1 MNAEQIRGTSLRI
14 LILSSQGIFLRRID
28 MIKQF
33 TIETELER
41 WTFVSYQQLSIPL
54 TWVQNAFLKQM
65 KLIWINVRIMKG
77 NFVGNKK
84 WTSDYHR

>member
-41 WTFVSYQQLSIPL
+41 
-54 TWVQNAFLKQM
+54 
-65 KLIWINVRIMKG
+65 
-77 NFVGNKK
+77 
-84 WTSDYHR
+84 